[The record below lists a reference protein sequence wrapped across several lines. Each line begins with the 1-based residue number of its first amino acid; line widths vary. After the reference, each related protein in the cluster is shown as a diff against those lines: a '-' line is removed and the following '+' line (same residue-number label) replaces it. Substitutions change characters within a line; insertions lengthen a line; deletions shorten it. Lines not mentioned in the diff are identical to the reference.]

1 MVKKAFTEA
10 ANSLFGNL
18 KKKDKIMSAIK
29 GLQLSRSTVI
39 RRFEVMEEN
48 LAAQLE
54 RDIDRCECFSLQ
66 FDESIVS
73 VDIAQLCVFIRM
85 MFENMTAKEELLCM
99 LPLKEHTRGEDTFQA
114 FMNFANK
121 TKLPLVKL
129 ISITTDGAPAMVGSS
144 NGFIALCKQNNSSKF
159 YSLSLHHQSRN
170 FIWESI
176 EYERD
181 NGHCHKNCFLNSSKE
196 PAEKTFSRSLG
207 RGRGRTHCSI

>member
-1 MVKKAFTEA
+1 MVKEAFIEA
-10 ANSLFGNL
+10 ADSLFGNL

-29 GLQLSRSTVI
+29 DLQLLRSTVT

-66 FDESIVS
+66 FDESIDS

-99 LPLKEHTRGEDTFQA
+99 LPLKGHTRGEDTFQA

-121 TKLPLVKL
+121 TKLPLIKL

-159 YSLSLHHQSRN
+159 YSLSLHHQSRG
-170 FIWESI
+170 FMWESI

-181 NGHCHKNCFLNSSKE
+181 NGYCHENCFLNSCKE
-196 PAEKTFSRSLG
+196 PAEKTFPRSLEK
-207 RGRGRTHCSI
+207 GRGRTHCSI